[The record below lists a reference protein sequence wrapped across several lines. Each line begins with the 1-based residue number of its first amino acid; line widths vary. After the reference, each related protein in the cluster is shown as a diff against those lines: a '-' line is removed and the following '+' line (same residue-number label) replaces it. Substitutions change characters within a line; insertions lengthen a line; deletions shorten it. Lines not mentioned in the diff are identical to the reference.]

1 MRHSLWWD
9 HRLRWW
15 DWHMEPIRTWLPRFM
30 TPVPTSDP
38 QINTHYTFLLLIIRK
53 KLGKGVIWQW
63 LIGRLIGIIL
73 ETGKPMGITVWETIS
88 FSLTDMTLSTLSGL
102 SRKLLSD
109 DNVHSLEKALRYGI
123 VSFHL
128 PFFLFGR
135 SKLVHISRLFL
146 SR

>member
-9 HRLRWW
+9 YRLRWW

-73 ETGKPMGITVWETIS
+73 ETGKANGNYSMRDNFFFIDRYDAFYLVRAFKETTFWRQCAFTRKSIEIWNCL
-88 FSLTDMTLSTLSGL
+88 FSLTI
-102 SRKLLSD
+102 LLIWKEQTSPCQ
-109 DNVHSLEKALRYGI
+109 SALLE
-123 VSFHL
+123 
-128 PFFLFGR
+128 
-135 SKLVHISRLFL
+135 
-146 SR
+146 